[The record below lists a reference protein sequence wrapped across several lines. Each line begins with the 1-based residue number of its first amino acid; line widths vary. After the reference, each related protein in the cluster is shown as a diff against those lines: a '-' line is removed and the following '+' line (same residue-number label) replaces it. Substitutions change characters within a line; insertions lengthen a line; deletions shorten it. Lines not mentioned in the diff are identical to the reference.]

1 MSIYV
6 RVNASIDWAVNNII
20 VLIRLPVT
28 LKTGGLRGG
37 GVGAA
42 AFNILEQSHVTTWLE
57 SRSNHKLHYH
67 FK

>member
-42 AFNILEQSHVTTWLE
+42 ALNILEQSHVTT
-57 SRSNHKLHYH
+57 
-67 FK
+67 